1 MNLSSSELNQ
11 KALRLSSGKYLYNIS
26 DAYGRTYKDSF
37 YLSDGDAPLPNL
49 NSEYIIAKKTLLLS
63 PEESLPKGS
72 YAYQWYQNGRLVSEN
87 KNYLLSQ
94 AGDYEL
100 RIKNEYGCKSVSKFK
115 TYVEHEIADSQILLY
130 PNPAPGGKFTLQA
143 AFPKTTSGQVSI
155 YTMEGRL
162 MQSQNF
168 YNLSQYEYHGNIG
181 VSGVYIIHIKT
192 LLGENS
198 LKLIVH

>member
-1 MNLSSSELNQ
+1 MSL
-11 KALRLSSGKYLYNIS
+11 
-26 DAYGRTYKDSF
+26 
-37 YLSDGDAPLPNL
+37 
-49 NSEYIIAKKTLLLS
+49 
-63 PEESLPKGS
+63 ES
-72 YAYQWYQNGRLVSEN
+72 
-87 KNYLLSQ
+87 
-94 AGDYEL
+94 
-100 RIKNEYGCKSVSKFK
+100 
-115 TYVEHEIADSQILLY
+115 DSQILLY